1 MSQNFSECA
10 TNHIR
15 TQKYRFDV
23 GRVVNVANNMIVVAG
38 LNMKICLGD
47 RAEVI
52 LRDCRRKGEVVR
64 LAKDGAVVLLEQ
76 GGTGVG
82 IGDRVRVVCAPD
94 FAPDTSW
101 LGRVI
106 DPDGAPLDGRA
117 LIPGV
122 VSMPVDAGPPSAH
135 GRRSFGARLETGL
148 AVFNTLLPIVRGQ
161 RLGLFAGSGVGKSTL
176 LGNLANGIDVDV
188 IVVALVG
195 ERGREVQQFVR
206 DTIGEAGMKRTVV
219 IAATSDQSPQTRRRC
234 APSAMSVAEYF
245 RNQGLQVLLLVD
257 SITRFCEAH
266 RELVVAGGEPANLRG
281 YPASTGPAIARLCER
296 AGPGEDG
303 QGDITAVFSVLVA
316 GSDMDEPVAD
326 MLRGV
331 LDGHVVLDRQIAER
345 GRFPAVDIL
354 RSVSRSLPTAAS
366 QVEND
371 LIHQARAAL
380 SEYDRSKLMIQSG
393 LYVAGSDPN
402 TDNAIAC
409 FSALDDFLGIIDS
422 RGTLAHFAKLRQT
435 LTGASRSD
443 R

>member
-15 TQKYRFDV
+15 SQKLRFDV
-23 GRVVNVANNMIVVAG
+23 GRVEKVANNMIVVGG
-38 LNMKICLGD
+38 LDMEICLGD

-52 LRDCRRKGEVVR
+52 SRDCRRAGEVVR
-64 LAKDGAVVLLEQ
+64 LDKDGAMVLLEQ
-76 GGTGVG
+76 GGAGVG
-82 IGDRVRVVCAPD
+82 IGDRVRVVCAPG
-94 FAPDTSW
+94 FSPDASW

-106 DPDGAPLDGRA
+106 DPDGTPLDGRA

-122 VSMPVDAGPPSAH
+122 VAMPVDAAAPSAH
-135 GRRSFGARLETGL
+135 GRRSLGVRLETGL

-176 LGNLANGIDVDV
+176 MGNLANGIDADV

-206 DTIGEAGMKRTVV
+206 DTIGEVGMKRTVV

-296 AGPGEDG
+296 AGPGGDG

-331 LDGHVVLDRQIAER
+331 LDGHVVLDRQIAEQ

-354 RSVSRSLPTAAS
+354 RSVSRSLPAAAS

-371 LIHQARAAL
+371 LIHHARAAL

-402 TDNAIAC
+402 TDKAIAC
-409 FSALDDFLGIIDS
+409 FSALNDFLGIIDS
-422 RGTLAHFAKLRQT
+422 RGALAHFAKLRQS
-435 LTGASRSD
+435 LAGVSRID